1 MLMDTEQ
8 YVHRQPEKKDIL
20 TRIALT
26 QQLAAYGGEDKTPQ
40 RTTMRERE
48 TQSILRESFFQ
59 QTCF

>member
-40 RTTMRERE
+40 RTTTRERE
-48 TQSILRESFFQ
+48 REKHKAF
-59 QTCF
+59 